1 MRRKLVSGLIMGM
14 MLAVPGCGKGNEDA
28 DKSQA
33 LEKIRE
39 ENASKGESN
48 SQEDYNQEEQ
58 STESSNVSKEDSS
71 DKKEEYTESTESG
84 DYKVFKDS
92 SKFYKIPFGEEVN
105 GELVIACSIPMPGDE
120 YISGGGFS
128 PDGKRADT
136 YLSDPFKSTLNDYAK
151 HGDLEGF
158 VANMLVAGDSTG
170 GTIDFRLY
178 PASKVTVE
186 SEKEYAPNGVEL
198 GTADMPAY
206 AYKDP
211 EATDTSQV
219 NFCTTVQISDDLT
232 LMLWCEYD
240 GYEELDM
247 SVEDVGNAFYELVR
261 KE

>member
-1 MRRKLVSGLIMGM
+1 MRRKLVLGLIMGM
-14 MLAVPGCGKGNEDA
+14 MLAVPGCGKGNEDV

-33 LEKIRE
+33 LEEIRE

-48 SQEDYNQEEQ
+48 SQEEQ
-58 STESSNVSKEDSS
+58 STESSNVGKEDSS